1 MKINFP
7 RIVRPVDLGEYAPEM
22 KEQKILVWVNP
33 PTGDLSAMLDSYKL
47 SLDGK
52 KKEDKENA
60 GAAYIESLA
69 VLLSQGE
76 TDTHISPAELQELRD
91 NTRETDPSFWV
102 WLMAR
107 VMTEIN
113 EHRRGLK
120 KA

>member
-7 RIVRPVDLGEYAPEM
+7 RIVRPVDLGEYAPEL
-22 KEQKILVWVNP
+22 KQQVLVWVNP

-47 SLDGK
+47 SISG
-52 KKEDKENA
+52 ETEADKETA
-60 GAAYIESLA
+60 AQAYIESLS

-76 TDTHISPAELQELRD
+76 KDSHFSPAELQELRD
-91 NTRETDPSFWV
+91 GTRETDPAFWV

-107 VMTEIN
+107 MMDEIN